1 MLTVRNLNV
10 WYGPTEVLR
19 DVSFEVPQGKVIA
32 LMGGNGAGKT
42 TVLKA
47 LSGLVKPRGGEATFA
62 GRRIDGLHPADVV
75 TNGLVQVPQG
85 RFVWPR
91 MTVGDNLL
99 LGAVTR
105 PRDEYAETLRQ
116 VHELFPVLKA
126 KAEMRAGQLSG
137 GEQQMVAIGR
147 AMMARPR
154 MLMMDEPSAGLAPK
168 VVNEMAEAIR
178 KLHETGLGI
187 LLVEQNVGVAGALA
201 DTAFILANGEIAFS
215 IEGNRLASDPQVIR
229 SYLGR

>member
-42 TVLKA
+42 TVLRA
-47 LSGLVKPRGGEATFA
+47 LSGLVKPRAGEATF
-62 GRRIDGLHPADVV
+62 GDRRIDGLHPADVV

-105 PRDEYAETLRQ
+105 PREEYAETLRH

-168 VVNEMAEAIR
+168 VVNEMADAIR

-215 IEGNRLASDPQVIR
+215 IEGSRLASDPQVIR